1 MAKVL
6 IVDDNEQNI
15 YMLQVLLQGHGYEV
29 QSATNGAEALEK
41 ARRDPPDVIIADIL
55 MPVMDGFT
63 LCREWKKDPQLQ
75 DIPFVFYTATY
86 TDPKDEEFAL
96 SLGAERF
103 IVKPV
108 EPDVFVEMLQEVIA
122 EHEAGVLA
130 APREPV
136 EEEIVLQQY
145 SERLVRKL
153 EDKMVQLQEA
163 NRSLERYAQETARQR
178 DRLQLLHRVDRA
190 ISGTLA
196 LPELLD
202 QLARELVAALEVNRC
217 STWLLDES
225 GEFLQG
231 RGYGIQPGEP
241 DVGNIRLPRTEPL
254 VARLFETGQPVMIPD
269 ANDLSYADVV
279 NPEYSAAFH
288 IRAFLAV
295 PLVARGEV
303 TGFVV
308 LDDTRAPRVF
318 QPEEVQLVQSVATQ
332 AAISIENAR
341 LYERVKG
348 HVAHL
353 EERVRER
360 TAELR
365 NLVNAMAGREVRMAE
380 LKDVIRQLRAQLEA
394 AGLTPVAD
402 DPLFSSG

>member
-1 MAKVL
+1 
-6 IVDDNEQNI
+6 
-15 YMLQVLLQGHGYEV
+15 
-29 QSATNGAEALEK
+29 
-41 ARRDPPDVIIADIL
+41 
-55 MPVMDGFT
+55 
-63 LCREWKKDPQLQ
+63 
-75 DIPFVFYTATY
+75 
-86 TDPKDEEFAL
+86 FAL

-103 IVKPV
+103 IVKPA
-108 EPDVFVEMLQEVIA
+108 EPDVFMEMVQEVIKN
-122 EHEAGVLA
+122 HEAGRLV
-130 APREPV
+130 APREPIK
-136 EEEIVLQQY
+136 EEEAIVFQQY
-145 SERLVRKL
+145 SERLVKKL
-153 EDKMVQLQEA
+153 EDKMAQLQEA
-163 NRSLERYAQETARQR
+163 NRALERYAQEAARQR

-202 QLARELVAALEVNRC
+202 QLARELVVALEVNRC
-217 STWLLDES
+217 SAWLLDES

-279 NPEYSAAFH
+279 NLEYSAAFH